1 MLAAVKLL
9 IHNCLPEKHT
19 PSFHNAM
26 GLMCNFLPSWEN
38 LSRKRGKKFPHSSI
52 YNERSNLSWI
62 ISPHF
67 PAILQS
73 VGKLAR
79 YLALAIPMLREGYH
93 KEVASS
99 VKGQVSPEQ
108 RFVSFTKNY
117 HAVIS

>member
-1 MLAAVKLL
+1 LGKLVTQKRKKIPSL
-9 IHNCLPEKHT
+9 IYLPTSVQTT
-19 PSFHNAM
+19 P
-26 GLMCNFLPSWEN
+26 
-38 LSRKRGKKFPHSSI
+38 
-52 YNERSNLSWI
+52 WI

-73 VGKLAR
+73 IGKLAR
-79 YLALAIPMLREGYH
+79 YLALAIPMQREGYQ